1 MQEKCEQ
8 VNFLAPIARCRNS
21 VFPISQAQ
29 AQAQVSDYIC
39 VPEFDLNTYCRH
51 MGELTFL
58 WFVSFLAFLTFLRDR
73 LFFKL
78 NQNPSADLCQTST
91 INPLTGDT
99 STFTSLLF
107 WSLGVNCR
115 RLAQGHMWD
124 LPEMET
130 TW

>member
-39 VPEFDLNTYCRH
+39 VPEFDLNIFSPH
-51 MGELTFL
+51 MGQLIFL
-58 WFVSFLAFLTFLRDR
+58 WLPSFLAFLTFLRDR

-78 NQNPSADLCQTST
+78 FAKSLCSPVPD
-91 INPLTGDT
+91 IDN
-99 STFTSLLF
+99 
-107 WSLGVNCR
+107 
-115 RLAQGHMWD
+115 
-124 LPEMET
+124 
-130 TW
+130 

>member
-39 VPEFDLNTYCRH
+39 VPEFDLNIFSPH
-51 MGELTFL
+51 MGQLIFFWL
-58 WFVSFLAFLTFLRDR
+58 PSFLAFLTFLRDR
-73 LFFKL
+73 FFS
-78 NQNPSADLCQTST
+78 NFYQNPSAVLCQTST
-91 INPLTGDT
+91 INALTGDT

-124 LPEMET
+124 LPEMEI